1 MSFHNK
7 THAADV
13 CQVCIFLLLPYLLDI
28 LLLLETMRDRAE
40 LRCDSYRILQFYSG
54 SYRA

>member
-1 MSFHNK
+1 MQQTF
-7 THAADV
+7 ARYV
-13 CQVCIFLLLPYLLDI
+13 LLNLPYLLDL
-28 LLLLETMRDRAE
+28 LLLLEAMRDRAE